1 MKLRASEFLRRSDG
15 SPPCHRE
22 GNQGWEW
29 GELPERKQRVRGLGG
44 RRPTRGLGAGGAG
57 GTARDV
63 SLVSCIHV
71 TPSRLPVRYS
81 EVRQGTSHS
90 KNAPA
95 HHVRRP
101 VKNRQC
107 GHRCQA
113 IAGHVAGLT
122 IGP

>member
-1 MKLRASEFLRRSDG
+1 MGPHPVTGKETKDG
-15 SPPCHRE
+15 SGESCLRE
-22 GNQGWEW
+22 SRGLGALVGEDPRVGWEW
-29 GELPERKQRVRGLGG
+29 GGVR
-44 RRPTRGLGAGGAG
+44 

-81 EVRQGTSHS
+81 KVRQGTNHS

-95 HHVRRP
+95 HHIRRP